1 MSFLRY
7 GITTGACAAAA
18 AKAALIT
25 LLDKPVE
32 RVSVPTPIGL
42 RLEVPVEECRKIGS
56 ESALACVVKDS
67 GDDVD
72 VTNGLK
78 VIATVRVTDDGKVT
92 IKGGEGVGVVTK
104 PGLPVPVGEPA
115 INPVPR
121 IMIEN
126 ALREVLPP
134 GKGVEVSLNV
144 PRGREV
150 AEKTFNPKLG
160 IVGGISILG
169 TTGVVKP
176 YSIEAY
182 RRSLVPQIDVA
193 LARGY
198 TCIFL
203 VPGNIGGKFAKQ
215 IFNVPEDA
223 IVQTGDFVGYML
235 RKAVEKGVK
244 NVVLVGHAGKLVKLA
259 AGIFNTHHKVAD
271 ARMEVIAAYAG
282 AAGANPQ
289 LIDKILHANTA
300 EEAIALLKE
309 EKLAK
314 PTFDIIA
321 ERIRF
326 RCAEKVEG
334 KAQISVVII
343 SLDGEVLGKSGDFG
357 CIEKWQKST

>member
-42 RLEVPVEECRKIGS
+42 RLEVPVKECRKIGS
-56 ESALACVVKDS
+56 ESAVACVVKDS

-72 VTNGLK
+72 VTDGLN
-78 VIATVRVTDDGKVT
+78 IMATVRVTDDGKLA
-92 IKGGEGVGVVTK
+92 IKGGEGVGIVTK

-121 IMIEN
+121 MMIEN

-134 GKGVEVSLNV
+134 GKGVEVSFEV
-144 PRGREV
+144 PGGREV

-169 TTGVVKP
+169 TTGIVKP
-176 YSIEAY
+176 YSLEAY
-182 RRSLVPQIDVA
+182 RRSIVPQIDVA
-193 LARGY
+193 LASGY
-198 TCIFL
+198 KCVFL
-203 VPGNIGGKFAKQ
+203 VPGNIGAKFAKQ
-215 IFNVPEDA
+215 IFNVPEDT
-223 IVQTGDFVGYML
+223 IVQTGDFIGYML

-244 NVVLVGHAGKLVKLA
+244 NIVLLGHAGKLVKLA

-271 ARMEVIAAYAG
+271 ARMEVLAAYAG
-282 AAGANPQ
+282 AAGAKPQ
-289 LIDKILHANTA
+289 IIDKILHSNTA

-314 PTFDIIA
+314 PTFDLIA
-321 ERIRF
+321 ERIRL
-326 RCAEKVEG
+326 RCTEKVES
-334 KAQISVVII
+334 KAEISVVII
-343 SLDGEVLGKSGDFG
+343 SLDGEILGKSGDFG

>member
-1 MSFLRY
+1 LSFLRY

-42 RLEVPVEECRKIGS
+42 RLEVPVEECQKIDSGS
-56 ESALACVVKDS
+56 ASACVVKDS
-67 GDDVD
+67 GDDID

-78 VIATVRVTDDGKVT
+78 IIATVRVTDDDKVT
-92 IKGGEGVGVVTK
+92 IKGGEGIGVVTK

-126 ALREVLPP
+126 AVREVLPP
-134 GKGVEVSLNV
+134 GKGVEVNLDV
-144 PRGREV
+144 PRGGEV
-150 AEKTFNPKLG
+150 AEKTLNPKLG

-176 YSIEAY
+176 YSLEAY

-198 TCIFL
+198 ECIFL

-215 IFNVPEDA
+215 IFNVPEDT

-235 RKAVEKGVK
+235 RKAVEKGAK
-244 NVVLVGHAGKLVKLA
+244 NLVLLGHAGKLVKLA
-259 AGIFNTHHKVAD
+259 AGIFNTHNKVAD

-282 AAGANPQ
+282 AAGASSQ
-289 LIDKILHANTA
+289 LINKILHSNTA
-300 EEAIALLKE
+300 EEAIALLKDE
-309 EKLAK
+309 NLARS
-314 PTFDIIA
+314 TFDIIA

-326 RCAEKVEG
+326 RCTEKVEG
-334 KAQISVVII
+334 KAKISVIMV
-343 SLDGEVLGKSGDFG
+343 SLDGEVLGTSGDFG
-357 CIEKWQKST
+357 CIEKWRKST

>member
-25 LLDKPVE
+25 VLDKPVE

-42 RLEVPVEECRKIGS
+42 RLEVPVKECRKTGS

-72 VTNGLK
+72 VTDGLK
-78 VIATVRVTDDGKVT
+78 IIATVRVTDDGKVT

-134 GKGVEVSLNV
+134 GKGAEVNLDV
-144 PRGREV
+144 PSGREV

-169 TTGVVKP
+169 TSGVVKP
-176 YSIEAY
+176 YSLEAY

-203 VPGNIGGKFAKQ
+203 VPGNIGDKFAKQ

-235 RKAVEKGVK
+235 RKAIEKGAK
-244 NVVLVGHAGKLVKLA
+244 NIVLLGHAGKLVKLA

-289 LIDKILHANTA
+289 LIDKILHSNSA
-300 EEAIALLKE
+300 EEAITLLKE
-309 EKLAK
+309 GKLAK
-314 PTFDIIA
+314 PTFDLIA
-321 ERIRF
+321 ERIRL
-326 RCAEKVEG
+326 RCTEKVEG
-334 KAQISVVII
+334 KAKISVVII
-343 SLDGEVLGKSGDFG
+343 SLDGEILGKSGDFG